1 MKLPQGFSP
10 EERSEKAQA
19 LFKQGFNSPA
29 DVPADMEA
37 RKTNYAI
44 VQEFAE
50 KFKSANGG
58 SIVCRE
64 LLGLDKSGQR
74 ETPMP
79 SQRTAEYYKKRP
91 CVQIIGEA
99 ARRVA
104 EKLIETNK

>member
-1 MKLPQGFSP
+1 MRQI
-10 EERSEKAQA
+10 SEDMQRINNVLQADKSVMTDACKALVLQ
-19 LFKQGFNSPA
+19 
-29 DVPADMEA
+29 D
-37 RKTNYAI
+37 
-44 VQEFAE
+44 FAE
-50 KFKSANGG
+50 KFKAANGG

-99 ARRVA
+99 ARIVA